1 MKSIFRIE
9 QQSSRI
15 AIALLLAVFSL
26 TVVTQSAQATSSTFQ
41 QVNLVSDIPGLAL
54 HTDPDLVNP
63 WGISHSNTS
72 LNWVSDNGTGVST
85 LYNTA
90 GAKQGLVVTI
100 PPPAGS
106 PPDTTAKPTGQVFNN
121 TGS

>member
-1 MKSIFRIE
+1 M
-9 QQSSRI
+9 
-15 AIALLLAVFSL
+15 ALMLAVFSL
-26 TVVTQSAQATSSTFQ
+26 TLVTLPAQATSTTFN
-41 QVNLVSDIPGLAL
+41 QVNLVSNIPGLAL

-63 WGISHSNTS
+63 WGISHSPTS
-72 LNWVSDNGTGVST
+72 PNWVSDNGMGVST

-106 PPDTTAKPTGQVFNN
+106 PAGTLATPTGQVFNG
-121 TGS
+121 TTDFAPWFQ